1 MWAEDYQSANARRQS
16 TSARTND
23 VELDKEFTELAR
35 ASVQGGLSR
44 NMLEINKP
52 NISALMVSCI
62 IGAGVGMYLGKSPI
76 IFGLIGGIT
85 GSIII
90 KQSKQ

>member
-1 MWAEDYQSANARRQS
+1 MWAEDYYSANARREG
-16 TSARTND
+16 TSVKAND

-35 ASVQGGLSR
+35 ASVQGDLSR
-44 NMLEINKP
+44 SMLEINKP

-90 KQSKQ
+90 KMEKQ

>member
-1 MWAEDYQSANARRQS
+1 MWAEDYEIASRKTQ
-16 TSARTND
+16 TNEASD

-35 ASVQGGLSR
+35 ASIQGGLSSD
-44 NMLEINKP
+44 MLSINKP
-52 NISALMVSCI
+52 NVSALMVSCI
-62 IGAGVGMYLGKSPI
+62 LGAGVGMYLGKSTI

-90 KQSKQ
+90 KLGKQ

>member
-1 MWAEDYQSANARRQS
+1 MWAEDYEIASRLEQPSSVNEI
-16 TSARTND
+16 
-23 VELDKEFTELAR
+23 ELDKEFTELAR
-35 ASVQGGLSR
+35 ASVQGELST
-44 NMLEINKP
+44 NMLKINKP

-62 IGAGVGMYLGKSPI
+62 LGAGVGMYLGKSPI

-90 KQSKQ
+90 KIGNQ